1 MWLILFLSGRIPFLV
16 LLVAQATFF
25 CLHSPW
31 GLGGGININVLGVI
45 GFGGGRNFKEFVDV
59 F

>member
-16 LLVAQATFF
+16 QLVAQATF
-25 CLHSPW
+25 LVTTVP
-31 GLGGGININVLGVI
+31 GVGGRIYINVLGVL
-45 GFGGGRNFKEFVDV
+45 GTGGGRNFKEFVDV